1 MATNEDVLKAY
12 LVSIGYKIDAD
23 SYKKFKD
30 NNEDQK
36 KRLEDL
42 KKKHEAF
49 VEGFKELSVKALA
62 AATALGAGIITVAD
76 KMEKL
81 YFASQRTGA
90 SAANIRSLKF
100 AAEQVGVSAE
110 DAQSAV
116 ENLARSVRLNPGL
129 QGYLKALSI
138 NPDQDRVQVLMDMV
152 DKLSKLPFYQAS
164 QIAGQF
170 GIDDQTL
177 YMLEKNRTELE
188 KYLAQYKKLNA
199 GTDEQAAKSH
209 EFNQNLRNL
218 ENKFATLGNLM
229 ATSFMPLMERLTVQ
243 LEKIVGFFID
253 ADKATG
259 GWSSRLL
266 GLGTAIGGVVGSL
279 AVLRGTGSIL
289 ARLLGIST
297 AGAAGTATGGATAG
311 TAGTAAG
318 AAGTAATAGGGAAA
332 GLLGAAGTG
341 LALGALEAWIL
352 NRMRGDLDIK
362 NTASDQSMHSYAQ
375 AMTGGRMLLG
385 GKMYRRVQNGAGFQ
399 WIAEDRLRATDG
411 ARNADPYSGFITAAA
426 AKYGV
431 SEELLRGIMH
441 QESRGNP
448 MALSKKG
455 AFGLMQLMPGT
466 AKQLGVDPTKPD
478 QNIMGG
484 AHLISD
490 LLKRYHG
497 DTRLAL
503 AAYNAGA
510 GAVDKYGGVP
520 PFAETQDYVKK
531 ITGRLTGDG
540 QLAARA
546 GLQFTQS
553 TNIYVNGADARSTS
567 DAVADNQRRVNGDL
581 IRNLAGVVK

>member
-1 MATNEDVLKAY
+1 MPTNEDVLKAY

-188 KYLAQYKKLNA
+188 KYLEQYKKLNA

-279 AVLRGTGSIL
+279 AVLRGAGGIL

-297 AGAAGTATGGATAG
+297 AGAAAGGATAG

-318 AAGTAATAGGGAAA
+318 AAGTAVTAGGGAAA
-332 GLLGAAGTG
+332 GLLGAAGVG
-341 LALGALEAWIL
+341 LAAGGLEAWIFKRL
-352 NRMRGDLDIK
+352 IGD
-362 NTASDQSMHSYAQ
+362 NTIRTSASNESMHGFAQ
-375 AMTGGRMLLG
+375 AMAGGRMVLG

-399 WIAEDRLRATDG
+399 WIAEDQLRAKDG
-411 ARNADPYSGFITAAA
+411 AQNADPYGGFIRAAA
-426 AKYGV
+426 AKYNV
-431 SEELLRGIMH
+431 SEELLRGIMR
-441 QESRGNP
+441 QESDNNP
-448 MALSKKG
+448 MATSKKG

-466 AKQLGVDPTKPD
+466 AKQLGVDATKPD

-510 GAVDKYGGVP
+510 GAVNKYGGVP

-553 TNIYVNGADARSTS
+553 TNIYVNGADARSTG
-567 DAVADNQRRVNGDL
+567 DAVADSQRRVNGDL
-581 IRNLAGVVK
+581 IRNLAGVVQ